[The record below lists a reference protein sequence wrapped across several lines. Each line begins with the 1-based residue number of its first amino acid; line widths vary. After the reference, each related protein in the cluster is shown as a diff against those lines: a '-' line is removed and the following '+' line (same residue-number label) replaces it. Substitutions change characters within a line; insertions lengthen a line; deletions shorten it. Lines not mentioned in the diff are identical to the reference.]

1 MMRRCVLA
9 IVNISGA
16 VANVH
21 AMLHA
26 SKAAGDQH
34 ILITTLHCVSV
45 ERLAV
50 MVLERT
56 LGLGEATDQELQ
68 ELQNMLLEQSRIPYF
83 LIGLRGERAGID
95 MLFESIQ
102 TGDLSVDE
110 FSTLPAMKKLP
121 GPLATLWRFY
131 TKTTIKDRRA
141 EMLNLMTDA
150 VEIARAHARD
160 PSGRTQGLG
169 KEIPR
174 VGHSQHHAVLPGSRA
189 YQAR

>member
-1 MMRRCVLA
+1 MYLF
-9 IVNISGA
+9 
-16 VANVH
+16 
-21 AMLHA
+21 
-26 SKAAGDQH
+26 K
-34 ILITTLHCVSV
+34 
-45 ERLAV
+45 RLAV

-150 VEIARAHARD
+150 VEIARAPLETHQAELKAWEKKFQELDTASITRYLV
-160 PSGRTQGLG
+160 PGLTKPDEWDIQLKAELRQRHRG
-169 KEIPR
+169 D
-174 VGHSQHHAVLPGSRA
+174 SR
-189 YQAR
+189 